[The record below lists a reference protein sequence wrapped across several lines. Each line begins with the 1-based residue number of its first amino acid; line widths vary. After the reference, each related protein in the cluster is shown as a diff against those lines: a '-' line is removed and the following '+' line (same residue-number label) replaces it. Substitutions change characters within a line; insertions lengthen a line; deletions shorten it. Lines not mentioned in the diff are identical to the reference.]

1 MSKTEEKYG
10 LKTGQAIALFVILL
24 LNIAWIIC
32 STWFGIKVNGNITLT
47 QIVNIVMFAVTVYYV
62 CYSYKKPHGNLMRY
76 LILCS
81 AAFSAI
87 RSIILIFEYP
97 IYIAV
102 VSYLI
107 IILKSYMA
115 GRLDHYKQNVI
126 ISAVILVGQC
136 LMTYYLIDLFAGS
149 GLPLTFIYVVSAF
162 GPVILWLAIAA
173 SYIFRYKEHKEAG
186 LVDKE

>member
-1 MSKTEEKYG
+1 MSKIEEKYS
-10 LKTGQAIALFVILL
+10 LKTGQAIALSIILI
-24 LNIAWIIC
+24 LNILWLVC
-32 STWFGIKVNGNITLT
+32 STWFGIIMYGKIALT

-62 CYSYKKPHGNLMRY
+62 CYSYKKPHSNLMRY

-81 AAFSAI
+81 AAFSAT
-87 RSIILIFEYP
+87 RSIISAFEYP

-107 IILKSYMA
+107 VILKSYMA

-126 ISAVILVGQC
+126 ISAVVLVCQC
-136 LMTYYLIDLFAGS
+136 LMSYYLIDLFAS
-149 GLPLTFIYVVSAF
+149 FDFAITFVYVVSAL

-173 SYIFRYKEHKEAG
+173 SYIVRFKPHKEAG
-186 LVDKE
+186 LADK